1 MSNSTDPNR
10 SGRCCTCF
18 TGAQGM
24 GRETFKRGPAAGKQV
39 KKSRPMRRHKG
50 ITLMIIPAE
59 NPANNDRSSKLAW
72 PQWCAMAQAF
82 LAEYRQALVS
92 GEAFTEYKWQ
102 EWDEFDTL
110 EPDISVSET
119 KRRAREDKKRGRQAR
134 PPYADRPVSDDEWTV
149 IESRSRWIM
158 AGGWFAVR
166 SAQNHGHHPYQW
178 AAKNQLKAA
187 GKDPGNFPAIAAD
200 NDARDHRATLEL
212 ARLCALSMRN
222 ESRGFVVNMD
232 ICSKYSLDDVFQAEE
247 CQRAL
252 KPLITST
259 FDKLSPTMKQLLKLA
274 SMYSRTGVY
283 TAVSLNFGK
292 GKLDKFKGKANGR
305 MAWHKRMTTA
315 LNKALQGLPFNFVM
329 ERARSGWHLHMIV
342 HGVHY
347 EVFEE
352 QHKAAL
358 LQIGGAYTPE
368 AEDHQLVID
377 GGYGFEWML
386 GWVGYMTKDKDAIL
400 YESNAL
406 TAAGRELFAYVKAK
420 LTDYHTRNSQITS
433 PTQTKVLEKPAPYS
447 SPSENVSTAILKIE
461 AEDHT
466 GTPGMAPL
474 DAMLA
479 ELDKWVATNLGR
491 EDDV

>member
-1 MSNSTDPNR
+1 MDRVS
-10 SGRCCTCF
+10 
-18 TGAQGM
+18 
-24 GRETFKRGPAAGKQV
+24 
-39 KKSRPMRRHKG
+39 
-50 ITLMIIPAE
+50 AE
-59 NPANNDRSSKLAW
+59 NSVLNDRSSKLAW

-102 EWDEFDTL
+102 EWDQFDTL

-119 KRRAREDKKRGRQAR
+119 KKRGRQVR

-158 AGGWFAVR
+158 AGGWLAVR
-166 SAQNHGHHPYQW
+166 SAQSHGHHPYQW

-222 ESRGFVVNMD
+222 ESRGFVVNTD

-433 PTQTKVLEKPAPYS
+433 PTQTKVLEKPAPYA
-447 SPSENVSTAILKIE
+447 SPSEKVSNAILKIE

-466 GTPGMAPL
+466 GTPGIDPL

-491 EDDV
+491 ENDV